1 MSLRTTRTPTL
12 TIGTSPRVDLLPPSE
27 VRRRETIARAR
38 TWATAAVGALLVT
51 VVMVGGAFAYN
62 LSADM
67 RLATERART
76 QALLASIAELS
87 DVSRALSLRGTLQ
100 GLRIDAM
107 AGDLSWTAVVAT
119 VGSRLPAGVQITDY
133 ALVAGPVPD
142 VATPDAPGASGT
154 VTVTSAEPL
163 SLVALVGTLRGSP
176 GIQLTEVEELT
187 GEDGAAGYEYRLR
200 ISVDQS
206 VYTGDFAEGGAES

>member
-119 VGSRLPAGVQITDY
+119 VGVKQ
-133 ALVAGPVPD
+133 LVN
-142 VATPDAPGASGT
+142 
-154 VTVTSAEPL
+154 
-163 SLVALVGTLRGSP
+163 
-176 GIQLTEVEELT
+176 QLTHHLT
-187 GEDGAAGYEYRLR
+187 N
-200 ISVDQS
+200 
-206 VYTGDFAEGGAES
+206 